1 MCSIEVIDMAI
12 CAVCGK
18 PATKYDGWMVGN
30 NGVKQYSSPD
40 TFGWCDEHYKNRHK
54 YKMIFESQTALELW
68 KSRVPHLY
76 AQLSPDEILL
86 VHEPESVSIE
96 VEATEEILEEV
107 EEHLPEIEDETEKK

>member
-1 MCSIEVIDMAI
+1 MAR